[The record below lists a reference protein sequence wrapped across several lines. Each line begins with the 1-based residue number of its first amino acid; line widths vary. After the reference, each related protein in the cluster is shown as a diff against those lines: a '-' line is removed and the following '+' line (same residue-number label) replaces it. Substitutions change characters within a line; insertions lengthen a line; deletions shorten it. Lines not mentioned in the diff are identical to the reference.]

1 MSSAGSGAPPWLFSF
16 VDLAFLLLIAM
27 TQLGADGNPGAP
39 VLGEIVVPRI
49 ESESASDM
57 PTDARMLW
65 QLRVHPDGADGRPPF
80 ELVQTEGLTETAVT
94 SRLDESALR
103 AQLVALHAERESRP
117 LLAPHEDSRSSDLLT
132 AVGLV
137 EEIWPG
143 RRRAIIET
151 ALSTR

>member
-1 MSSAGSGAPPWLFSF
+1 MSSLGSGAPPWLFSF

-39 VLGEIVVPRI
+39 VLGEIVVPHI
-49 ESESASDM
+49 ESESTTEM
-57 PTDARMLW
+57 PTNAQMLW
-65 QLRVHPDGADGRPPF
+65 QLRVHPDEADGLPPF
-80 ELVQTEGLTETAVT
+80 ELVQTEGLAQTAAT

-103 AQLVALHAERESRP
+103 EQLVALHAEREPRP
-117 LLAPHEDSRSSDLLT
+117 LLAPHEDSRSRDLLT

-143 RRRAIIET
+143 RRRATVET

>member
-1 MSSAGSGAPPWLFSF
+1 MTLGSGAPPWLFSF

-49 ESESASDM
+49 ESESTSDM
-57 PTDARMLW
+57 PTDARLLW
-65 QLRVHPDGADGRPPF
+65 QLRVHPSEGADGLPPF
-80 ELVQTEGLTETAVT
+80 ELVQTEGLTETLAT
-94 SRLDESALR
+94 ARLDASELRVQLEALR
-103 AQLVALHAERESRP
+103 GERESRP
-117 LLAPHEDSRSSDLLT
+117 LLAPHEDSRSRDLLT

-143 RRRAIIET
+143 RRRATVET
-151 ALSTR
+151 ALTTQ